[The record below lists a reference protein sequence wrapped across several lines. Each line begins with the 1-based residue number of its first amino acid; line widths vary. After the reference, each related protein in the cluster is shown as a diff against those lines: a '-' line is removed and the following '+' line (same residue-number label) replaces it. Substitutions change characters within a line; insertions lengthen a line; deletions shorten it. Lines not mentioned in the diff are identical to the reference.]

1 MTSYRLLFC
10 DHMKTLIVNTDTQF
24 SWIGSSSK
32 DNQIVSQNN
41 GTECLS
47 VWYRHNPIVNAF
59 STSLITT
66 NHQFVM
72 VSMHIATDTHH
83 I

>member
-32 DNQIVSQNN
+32 DTRLCHKTMVRSACQC
-41 GTECLS
+41 GTGIIQLLMPLAS
-47 VWYRHNPIVNAF
+47 V
-59 STSLITT
+59 
-66 NHQFVM
+66 
-72 VSMHIATDTHH
+72 
-83 I
+83 